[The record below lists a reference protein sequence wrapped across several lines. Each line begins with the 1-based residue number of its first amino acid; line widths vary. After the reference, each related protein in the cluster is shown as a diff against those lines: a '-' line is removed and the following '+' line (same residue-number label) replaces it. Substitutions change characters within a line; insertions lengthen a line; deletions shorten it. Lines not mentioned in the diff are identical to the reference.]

1 MEIKIIIACISALAV
16 GLVVGYPIL
25 LLMRKLKAGQQI
37 LSYVDKHKSKAGT
50 PTMGGW
56 IFIFAV
62 AVCGLAFFWNSKEV
76 VVAVFGMIAY
86 GAIGFLDDFLKI
98 KHHQNLGLK
107 AYQKIIAQA
116 GIAII
121 LSLFC
126 YFNGFLS
133 RSVVIPFTD
142 LTFDIGW
149 WIIPLVFL
157 LYIATT
163 NAVNLLDGL
172 DGLATSVSSVIYF
185 SLAIMLMIFASKL
198 AYSGDNLTQDR
209 IYGLAG
215 LAAVTFGGLMA
226 FLCYNGFPAKIFMG
240 DTGSLALGGL
250 MASIFAFSGQIL
262 LIFILGI
269 MLIITCVSVII
280 QVIYF
285 KLTKGKR
292 VWLMTPLH
300 HHYQYKGVHES
311 KITVCYTVITAVC
324 GLVSIISLIMY

>member
-1 MEIKIIIACISALAV
+1 
-16 GLVVGYPIL
+16 
-25 LLMRKLKAGQQI
+25 
-37 LSYVDKHKSKAGT
+37 
-50 PTMGGW
+50 
-56 IFIFAV
+56 
-62 AVCGLAFFWNSKEV
+62 
-76 VVAVFGMIAY
+76 MIAY

-198 AYSGDNLTQDR
+198 DR
-209 IYGLAG
+209 
-215 LAAVTFGGLMA
+215 
-226 FLCYNGFPAKIFMG
+226 K
-240 DTGSLALGGL
+240 
-250 MASIFAFSGQIL
+250 
-262 LIFILGI
+262 
-269 MLIITCVSVII
+269 SV
-280 QVIYF
+280 V
-285 KLTKGKR
+285 
-292 VWLMTPLH
+292 
-300 HHYQYKGVHES
+300 
-311 KITVCYTVITAVC
+311 
-324 GLVSIISLIMY
+324 

>member
-1 MEIKIIIACISALAV
+1 MEIKIIIATIVALAV
-16 GLVVGYPIL
+16 GLVIGYPIL
-25 LLMRKLKAGQQI
+25 LLMRRLKAGQQI

-56 IFIFAV
+56 IFILAISI
-62 AVCGLAFFWNSKEV
+62 CGLAFFWKSKEV
-76 VVAVFGMIAY
+76 IVAICGMIAY
-86 GAIGFLDDFLKI
+86 GCIGFLDDFLKI

-121 LSLFC
+121 LSVFC
-126 YFNGFLS
+126 YYNGSFS
-133 RSVVIPFTD
+133 RTIVIPFTD
-142 LTFDIGW
+142 FTFDLGW

-172 DGLATSVSSVIYF
+172 DGLATSVSSVIYAT
-185 SLAIMLMIFASKL
+185 LAIMLTIFGGKL
-198 AYSGDNLTQDR
+198 AFDGMSLQSDN

-215 LAAVTFGGLMA
+215 LAAITFGGLLA

-250 MASIFAFSGQIL
+250 MASLFAFSGQIL
-262 LIFILGI
+262 LIFVLGI
-269 MLIITCVSVII
+269 MLILTCVSVIV

-311 KITVCYTVITAVC
+311 KITVCYTAITIVC
-324 GLVSIISLIMY
+324 GLICIISAILY

>member
-1 MEIKIIIACISALAV
+1 MEITIIIACIVALAV
-16 GLVVGYPIL
+16 GLVVGYPTL

-37 LSYVDKHKSKAGT
+37 LSYVDAHKSKSGT
-50 PTMGGW
+50 PTMGGVM
-56 IFIFAV
+56 FIFAI
-62 AVCGLAFFWNSKEV
+62 ALCGLAFFYKSKEV
-76 VVAVFGMIAY
+76 IVAICGMIAY

-121 LSLFC
+121 LSVFC
-126 YFNGFLS
+126 YYNGSFA
-133 RSVVIPFTD
+133 REIVIPFTD
-142 LTFDIGW
+142 ITFDLGY
-149 WIIPLVFL
+149 WIIPLVFIFF
-157 LYIATT
+157 IATT

-172 DGLATSVSSVIYF
+172 DGLASSVSSVIF
-185 SLAIMLMIFASKL
+185 VAISIILIIFANKL
-198 AYSGDNLTQDR
+198 AFDGNVWQSEN
-209 IYGLAG
+209 IYNLAG
-215 LAAVTFGGLMA
+215 VSAVAVGGLLA

-250 MASIFAFSGQIL
+250 MACLLAFSGQIL

-269 MLIITCVSVII
+269 MLIVTCISVIV

-285 KLTKGKR
+285 KITKGKR

-300 HHYQYKGVHES
+300 HHYQYKGVHEA
-311 KITVCYTVITAVC
+311 KITICYTVITFVC
-324 GLVSIISLIMY
+324 ALISIISPMLY

>member
-1 MEIKIIIACISALAV
+1 MEIKIIIATIVSLAL
-16 GLVVGYPIL
+16 GLLIGYPIL
-25 LLMRKLKAGQQI
+25 LLMRRLKAGQQI
-37 LSYVDKHKSKAGT
+37 LSYVDAHKSKAGT

-56 IFIFAV
+56 IFIIAISI
-62 AVCGLAFFWNSKEV
+62 CGVSFFYKSKEV
-76 VVAVFGMIAY
+76 VIAVLGMISY

-98 KHHQNLGLK
+98 KHKQNLGLK

-121 LSLFC
+121 LSVFC
-126 YFNGFLS
+126 YFNGSFA
-133 RSVVIPFTD
+133 RSIVIPFTD
-142 LTFDIGW
+142 LTFDIDW
-149 WIIPLVFL
+149 WIIPLTFML
-157 LYIATT
+157 FIATT

-172 DGLATSVSSVIYF
+172 DGLATSVSSVIF
-185 SLAIMLMIFASKL
+185 LSLAIMLMIFASKL
-198 AYSGDNLTQDR
+198 AYSGNNLESDS

-215 LAAVTFGGLMA
+215 LAAITFGGLLA

>member
-262 LIFILGI
+262 LIFILGL
-269 MLIITCVSVII
+269 MLIVTCVSVIV
-280 QVIYF
+280 QVLYF
-285 KLTKGKR
+285 K
-292 VWLMTPLH
+292 
-300 HHYQYKGVHES
+300 
-311 KITVCYTVITAVC
+311 I
-324 GLVSIISLIMY
+324 

>member
-1 MEIKIIIACISALAV
+1 MEIKIIIATIVALAV
-16 GLVVGYPIL
+16 GLVIGYPIL
-25 LLMRKLKAGQQI
+25 LLMRRLKAGQQI

-56 IFIFAV
+56 IFILAISI
-62 AVCGLAFFWNSKEV
+62 CGLAFFWKSKEV
-76 VVAVFGMIAY
+76 IVAICGMIAY
-86 GAIGFLDDFLKI
+86 GCIGFLDDFLKI

-121 LSLFC
+121 LSVFC
-126 YFNGFLS
+126 YYNGSFS
-133 RSVVIPFTD
+133 RTIVIPFTD
-142 LTFDIGW
+142 ITFDLGW

-172 DGLATSVSSVIYF
+172 DGLATSVSSVIYAT
-185 SLAIMLMIFASKL
+185 LAIMLTIFGGKL
-198 AYSGDNLTQDR
+198 AFDGMSLQSDN

-215 LAAVTFGGLMA
+215 LAAITFGGLLA
-226 FLCYNGFPAKIFMG
+226 FL
-240 DTGSLALGGL
+240 
-250 MASIFAFSGQIL
+250 FAFSGQIL
-262 LIFILGI
+262 LIFVLGI
-269 MLIITCVSVII
+269 MLILTCVSVIV

-311 KITVCYTVITAVC
+311 KITVCYTAITIVC
-324 GLVSIISLIMY
+324 GLICIISAILY